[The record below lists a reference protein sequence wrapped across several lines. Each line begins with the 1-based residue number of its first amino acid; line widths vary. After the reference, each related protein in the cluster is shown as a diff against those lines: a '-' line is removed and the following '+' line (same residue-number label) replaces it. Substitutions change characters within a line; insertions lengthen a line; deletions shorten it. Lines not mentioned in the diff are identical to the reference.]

1 MTRQSQ
7 PATPVIVECDL
18 SEPPGKV
25 WKALT
30 VPELLARWL
39 TPNDIRPE
47 VGSRFRVE
55 PDIECEVLEAEP
67 NRRLR
72 LSWRERQEDSEDCQE
87 SRGDFPE
94 SFVES
99 IVTFELTETLTGGT
113 HLRLVHEGFEVVEAG
128 AAPTQLLMAA

>member
-1 MTRQSQ
+1 MTRKSR
-7 PATPVIVECDL
+7 PVTPVIVECDL

-39 TPNDIRPE
+39 KPNDIRPE
-47 VGSRFRVE
+47 VGSRFRLE

-72 LSWRERQEDSEDCQE
+72 LSWRETEESGDSQE
-87 SRGDFPE
+87 SC
-94 SFVES
+94 VES
-99 IVTFELTETLTGGT
+99 IVTFELSETVTGGT
-113 HLRLVHEGFEVVEAG
+113 HLRLVHEGFEVVQTG